1 MEKRLNVIDLFCG
14 AGGLSEG
21 FKEAGFTSILGIDH
35 NKAALETFAHNH
47 KEAKT
52 ILGEIED
59 ISKEDIKKQIGN
71 QKVHLIIGG
80 PPCQGFSMA
89 GRRNPTDPRNRLVQ
103 EFLRIVKEFR
113 PEFFVIEN
121 VQGFRTMTDKK
132 GKLVLEIVNEL
143 AKESGYYVQAYF
155 LNSKDYGVAQ
165 KRKRMFL
172 IGSKKKDLKYD
183 IKKSKEL
190 KVKDII
196 LPKEK
201 ISDKYFYSQ
210 RLIDGFLRRGKR
222 NKELKRGF
230 GWQFLDLDDQSYT
243 ISARY
248 YKDGCEALVKY
259 DNSFKEGSIRKLTE
273 KECARIQS
281 FPDSYEFL
289 GGKINT
295 YKQIGN
301 AVPPKMAKAV
311 AKSIYKLFS

>member
-1 MEKRLNVIDLFCG
+1 MKKRLNAIDLFCG

-21 FKEAGFTSILGIDH
+21 FKEAGFTSILGVDH
-35 NKAALETFAHNH
+35 NKAALETFAYNH
-47 KEAKT
+47 KKSKT
-52 ILGEIED
+52 ILGEIEN
-59 ISKEDIKKQIGN
+59 ISKQDIMDKIGT
-71 QKVHLIIGG
+71 QEVHVIIGG

-89 GRRNPTDPRNRLVQ
+89 GRRNPDDPRNRLVQ
-103 EFLRIVKEFR
+103 EFLRIVKEFQ

-132 GKLVLEIVNEL
+132 GKLVLEIVDEIS
-143 AKESGYYVQAYF
+143 KESGYNIQPYF

-172 IGSKKKDLKYD
+172 IGSKKKNLKYD

-196 LPKEK
+196 LPRKK
-201 ISDKYFYSQ
+201 IPKIYFYSQ
-210 RLIDGFLRRGKR
+210 RLINGFLRRSKR

-230 GWQFLDLDDQSYT
+230 GWQFLDPNDQSYT

-248 YKDGCEALVKY
+248 YKDGCEALIKY
-259 DNSFKEGSIRKLTE
+259 DDSFKEGSIRKLTE
-273 KECARIQS
+273 RECARIQS

-289 GGKINT
+289 GGKINM
-295 YKQIGN
+295 YKQVGN

-311 AKSIYKLFS
+311 AQSIYKLFS